1 MSGRD
6 TIENVRWLELR
17 REEQQATCR
26 RRVLLAAFAFVV
38 ACWAAAGFW
47 LLS

>member
-6 TIENVRWLELR
+6 TIDNIHWLELR
-17 REEQQATCR
+17 REEQRNQCR

-38 ACWAAAGFW
+38 AVWALAGW
-47 LLS
+47 LVLS